1 MVFMKKL
8 VFILLLIILYSCSGG
23 QKHSN
28 EIIDKNIKKIKSP
41 ECYIVFPAKL
51 LYEHSSFD
59 IFKQTSIFEQ
69 NILNNSLIPV
79 VSFVNIETDSINN
92 FFNQSNLYL
101 YLKNN
106 NILYKNTL
114 IIQPVIKV
122 VSDSTQTQ
130 TVVEDDGISVKKES
144 KTDYYLLEINVFSS
158 ELEKNV
164 ITLKDKFQ
172 ISPFDIDYEKDDS
185 TYFLTERLNK
195 LSLKLINLL
204 NNYFSTTYENL
215 NKYFIYN
222 PYISNKTIIAQ
233 KTIFKHQTNI
243 EEQSLEVDSMFLLL
257 IPDLNNQSK
266 KILYENISS
275 VYVKE
280 NYKKFKKG
288 DVILQKYDSFF
299 KFINEKPLKIIR
311 NGVEVES
318 N

>member
-8 VFILLLIILYSCSGG
+8 IFIMLILLYSCSGG
-23 QKHSN
+23 KKHSN
-28 EIIDKNIKKIKSP
+28 EIIDKNIKKIKNP
-41 ECYIVFPAKL
+41 ECYIIFPAKL

-79 VSFVNIETDSINN
+79 VSFINIETESINN

-106 NILYKNTL
+106 NILYKNIL
-114 IIQPVIKV
+114 IIQPVIKII
-122 VSDSTQTQ
+122 SDSTLT
-130 TVVEDDGISVKKES
+130 TSVVVEDGISVKKES
-144 KTDYYLLEINVFSS
+144 KIDYYLLEINVFSS

-172 ISPFDIDYEKDDS
+172 ISPFDIDYEKDDN

-204 NNYFSTTYENL
+204 NTYFSTTHENL

-222 PYISNKTIIAQ
+222 PALSQKTIITQ
-233 KTIFKHQTNI
+233 KPIFKYQSNI
-243 EEQSLEVDSMFLLL
+243 EEQSLEVDAMFSIL
-257 IPDLNNQSK
+257 IPDLTIQTK
-266 KILYENISS
+266 KILYENTNS

-280 NYKKFKKG
+280 NYKNFKKG
-288 DVILQKYDSFF
+288 DVILQNYDSFF
-299 KFINEKPLKIIR
+299 KFINEKTIKIIR
-311 NGVEVES
+311 NGAEIES